1 MNKLQKEIKE
11 VEKKEGKKAY
21 LKSVIEL
28 GFDPSKSLSQLRKE
42 GKI

>member
-11 VEKKEGKKAY
+11 VEKKEGTEAY
-21 LKSVIEL
+21 LKSTLEL
-28 GFDPSKSLSQLRKE
+28 GFDPSKSLSQLRNE